1 VFCYGIQTQRD
12 SPSYQCYQYYQCYQC
27 YRPEVPQVPRPKT
40 QDPNGMVKMLPIP
53 SLKKVRITKTKNLNK
68 KSTQDSQSQKKSPH
82 NQDMMLRSRKIM
94 VQFPLLPLLL
104 PLLCYLSR
112 EDPKKEIDDP
122 LALY

>member
-1 VFCYGIQTQRD
+1 VLQVLPVLPVF
-12 SPSYQCYQYYQCYQC
+12 PVF
-27 YRPEVPQVPRPKT
+27 PVLPVPKSQDPRPISKT
-40 QDPNGMVKMLPIP
+40 RDPNGMVKMLPIP
-53 SLKKVRITKTKNLNK
+53 SLKKVRITKTKIPTK
-68 KSTQDSQSQKKSPH
+68 KSPQDSQSHKKSPH
-82 NQDMMLRSRKIM
+82 NQDMMLRSKKIM